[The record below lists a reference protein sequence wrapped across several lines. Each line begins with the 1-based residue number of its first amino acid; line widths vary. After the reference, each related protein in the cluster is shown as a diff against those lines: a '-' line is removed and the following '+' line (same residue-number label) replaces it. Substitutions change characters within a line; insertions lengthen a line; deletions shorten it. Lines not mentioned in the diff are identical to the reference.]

1 MINVFITTPRRFLEA
16 WLTPTATQAPPPIRR
31 LRHQNLLKADLP
43 RDVLH
48 HGVVRQDVRD
58 ETAKLFFPTDLDEQA
73 QQLCAKTVALPLVA
87 DYDRPFRFVQP
98 VQFA

>member
-1 MINVFITTPRRFLEA
+1 M
-16 WLTPTATQAPPPIRR
+16 ATQAPLPIRR
-31 LRHQNLLKADLP
+31 LAIKMELKAGLL

-48 HGVVRQDVRD
+48 HDVVRQDVRD
-58 ETAKLFFPTDLDEQA
+58 ETAKLFFPTDLGEQA